1 VEREDFLR
9 KIELFSGVSPRN
21 LKAIAAMCSERS
33 FKRGD
38 YLVRQGDEGVGMF
51 IIVSGRVKVVK
62 ETQAGESFD
71 IASHGPGEFIGEMSV
86 LDGAPRSASVA
97 AQEDTTC
104 LVLVSWDFRAFL
116 KSHPAVALE
125 ILPVVVRR
133 FRETNE
139 RLVNLSRIQ

>member
-1 VEREDFLR
+1 
-9 KIELFSGVSPRN
+9 
-21 LKAIAAMCSERS
+21 MCSERS
-33 FKRGD
+33 FKKGD

-62 ETQAGESFD
+62 ETQGGESFD

-86 LDGAPRSASVA
+86 LDGAPRSASVV

-116 KSHPAVALE
+116 KTHPVVALE

-139 RLVNLSRIQ
+139 KLIGLSRMQ